1 MKIEEHLEHI
11 DAHVFTGD
19 QLHDVEMRAKFQ
31 WYLDRW
37 QREMRALDN
46 DIVDQLTEQ
55 FVTVL
60 KEWTTPE
67 DFAEMQR
74 LNAAETNPSICHS
87 HDFCDANMAM
97 YEAFTTLGFT
107 ATCDVEAVESSEY
120 AASQALWNA
129 AWLIAFKA
137 DFSPIMCSANLAEVK

>member
-67 DFAEMQR
+67 DFAEMIGFVKKNGLR
-74 LNAAETNPSICHS
+74 PILDTLFSLSDGEAALRRME
-87 HDFCDANMAM
+87 DARQFGKIVIKIN
-97 YEAFTTLGFT
+97 
-107 ATCDVEAVESSEY
+107 
-120 AASQALWNA
+120 
-129 AWLIAFKA
+129 
-137 DFSPIMCSANLAEVK
+137 

>member
-1 MKIEEHLEHI
+1 MTKTKTEKTVCVDCDGTRVKNQDFINLAACSMCAARVAAEFSRVL
-11 DAHVFTGD
+11 
-19 QLHDVEMRAKFQ
+19 R
-31 WYLDRW
+31 RW
-37 QREMRALDN
+37 
-46 DIVDQLTEQ
+46 LT
-55 FVTVL
+55 
-60 KEWTTPE
+60 P
-67 DFAEMQR
+67 AELAMAIR
-74 LNAAETNPSICHS
+74 LNKLEPSNSIICHS

>member
-97 YEAFTTLGFT
+97 LEAFEMMGVTSSVDYED
-107 ATCDVEAVESSEY
+107 AYSVEAEH
-120 AASQALWNA
+120 ARCLWNA
-129 AWLIAFKA
+129 AWA
-137 DFSPIMCSANLAEVK
+137 LAKPQLTA